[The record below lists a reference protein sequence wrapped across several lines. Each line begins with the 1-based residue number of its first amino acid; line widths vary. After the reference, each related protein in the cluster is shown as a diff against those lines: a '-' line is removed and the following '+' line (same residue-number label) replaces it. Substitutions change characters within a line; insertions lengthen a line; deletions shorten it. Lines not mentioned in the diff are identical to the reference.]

1 MRPICKCIY
10 IHLTCDTY
18 IYALINI
25 QTYIQNGLSEC
36 CIRASKNQHR
46 ARKNG
51 YFQKFKNMNNI

>member
-25 QTYIQNGLSEC
+25 QTYTQNGLSEC
-36 CIRASKNQHR
+36 CIRASTNQRH
-46 ARKNG
+46 ARKTG
-51 YFQKFKNMNNI
+51 PLL